1 MVDSAVAALDRLP
14 QSSRH
19 NRLARLT
26 SILLLISDAN
36 RLTES
41 RIRRAARRLETL
53 PTNEPRLS
61 QVRIAVLSAGLTW
74 LRGVGDAPDDG
85 AGVVGGGVVGGGP
98 AGDFNASSSSD
109 GSKTPDSLPSPSTS
123 SRASSSASS
132 SASSGA
138 SSGASS
144 RTGAPKAPDGSGGPG
159 GSSGPSGSG
168 KARRRAAS
176 APLFDVQFTERGLRS
191 GLEASLR
198 QLARQA
204 PFARHRYH
212 LVDMA
217 NRIRPRTWF

>member
-1 MVDSAVAALDRLP
+1 
-14 QSSRH
+14 
-19 NRLARLT
+19 
-26 SILLLISDAN
+26 
-36 RLTES
+36 
-41 RIRRAARRLETL
+41 
-53 PTNEPRLS
+53 
-61 QVRIAVLSAGLTW
+61 
-74 LRGVGDAPDDG
+74 
-85 AGVVGGGVVGGGP
+85 GGVVGGGP
-98 AGDFNASSSSD
+98 AGDFNASSSTY
-109 GSKTPDSLPSPSTS
+109 GSQTPGSPASSSTS
-123 SRASSSASS
+123 SSGSSRTSSSGSS
-132 SASSGA
+132 RT

-144 RTGAPKAPDGSGGPG
+144 RTGAPKAPDGPGGPSG
-159 GSSGPSGSG
+159 SSGSSGPG

>member
-1 MVDSAVAALDRLP
+1 M
-14 QSSRH
+14 
-19 NRLARLT
+19 
-26 SILLLISDAN
+26 
-36 RLTES
+36 
-41 RIRRAARRLETL
+41 ETL

-98 AGDFNASSSSD
+98 AGDFNASSGTYGSQTPGSPASS
-109 GSKTPDSLPSPSTS
+109 STS
-123 SRASSSASS
+123 SSAPSGTSSSGSS
-132 SASSGA
+132 RTT
-138 SSGASS
+138 SGASS
-144 RTGAPKAPDGSGGPG
+144 RTGAPKAPDGSS

>member
-1 MVDSAVAALDRLP
+1 M
-14 QSSRH
+14 
-19 NRLARLT
+19 
-26 SILLLISDAN
+26 LISDAN

-85 AGVVGGGVVGGGP
+85 AGVVGGGVVGGVVGGGVVGGGP
-98 AGDFNASSSSD
+98 AGDFNASSGTYGSQTPGSPASS
-109 GSKTPDSLPSPSTS
+109 STS
-123 SRASSSASS
+123 SSAPSGTSSSGSS
-132 SASSGA
+132 RTT
-138 SSGASS
+138 SGASS
-144 RTGAPKAPDGSGGPG
+144 RTGAPKAPDGSS